1 MFNRLYNRS
10 NLLWG
15 YIIAALCLGYFWY
28 RVSILIDTGYIDNPV
43 LKFGLR
49 FIFGLM
55 YYMLAYVFCL
65 VTNQQKLRD
74 YLTKLYLF
82 FELLTLASGLCR
94 LYIYDSQMVLSVY
107 RTFIKATV
115 SPLAFIMAYVYQSF
129 VNKSQQL
136 KSQY

>member
-1 MFNRLYNRS
+1 MINRLYKRS

-28 RVSILIDTGYIDNPV
+28 RVSLLINSGCIESSI

-55 YYMLAYVFCL
+55 YYMLAYAFCL
-65 VTNQQKLRD
+65 LTNQQKLKNH
-74 YLTKLYLF
+74 LTKLYVL
-82 FELLTLASGLCR
+82 FELFTLASGLCR
-94 LYIYDSQMVLSVY
+94 LYIYDSPLVLSVY

-115 SPLAFIMAYVYQSF
+115 SPLAFMVAYVCQLF
-129 VNKSQQL
+129 VKKLN
-136 KSQY
+136 

>member
-1 MFNRLYNRS
+1 MINRIYNRS
-10 NLLWG
+10 TLLWG

-28 RVSILIDTGYIDNPV
+28 RVSILINSGYIESSI

-65 VTNQQKLRD
+65 VTNQRKLRD
-74 YLTKLYLF
+74 FLTKLYLL
-82 FELLTLASGLCR
+82 FELFTLASGLCR

-115 SPLAFIMAYVYQSF
+115 SPLAFMVAYVYQSF
-129 VNKSQQL
+129 VINAQRL
-136 KSQY
+136 KGHS